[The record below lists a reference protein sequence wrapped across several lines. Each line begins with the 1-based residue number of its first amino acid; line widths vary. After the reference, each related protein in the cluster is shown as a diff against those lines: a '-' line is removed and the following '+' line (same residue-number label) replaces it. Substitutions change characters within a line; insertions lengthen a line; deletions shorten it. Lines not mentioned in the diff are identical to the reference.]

1 MAHNNFLESDIILN
15 CSHYEGESNA
25 IIEAMYYA
33 KPLIVSNTPGNSPLI
48 NDMNDGLLFDVN
60 DSDEFGRKAQLLLT
74 NKNLKKKLY
83 LSAMI
88 KSKKE

>member
-1 MAHNNFLESDIILN
+1 
-15 CSHYEGESNA
+15 
-25 IIEAMYYA
+25 MYYA
-33 KPLIVSNTPGNSPLI
+33 KPLIVSNTPGNRPLI

-60 DSDEFGRKAQLLLT
+60 DSDEFGKKAQLLLT
-74 NKNLKKKLY
+74 DKNLKEKLSRNAKKKSLQLMNLNEPKDYEKLY